1 MREPRRCFRV
11 GRPRVT
17 RTPSRVQ
24 TTTRSNRRPV
34 LLVSRAKAFQLAFT
48 VFEKACFSTPFCTPF
63 QKPSLRGRPPGNSRE
78 AAVTWRERM
87 GQVYSRQS
95 WRGGCVKPPSFAR
108 RVRHGEQTDAASVS
122 HRPCAWQTRIHT
134 TCVRGAGVHRRAQSD
149 LTTTPFVGGHVH
161 CSSCR
166 NQGGCA
172 PVHPWAMALVF

>member
-1 MREPRRCFRV
+1 MVLWLYGTYGSPDSSDSVSALGSPPPSGGGGPHPEAHMREPRRCFRV

-48 VFEKACFSTPFCTPF
+48 VFEKACFSTPFSTPF
-63 QKPSLRGRPPGNSRE
+63 QKPSLRGRPPGTSRE

-95 WRGGCVKPPSFAR
+95 WRGGCVTPPSFAR

-122 HRPCAWQTRIHT
+122 HRPCA
-134 TCVRGAGVHRRAQSD
+134 
-149 LTTTPFVGGHVH
+149 
-161 CSSCR
+161 
-166 NQGGCA
+166 
-172 PVHPWAMALVF
+172 